1 MSTIAERNHRR
12 TTPFRYLAAMAALM
26 VASAWVAVVD
36 KSRRGVEEIVV
47 LPTALGDKA
56 WHPSGVDRL
65 APESL
70 GLPLAHFRG
79 KPLYPQGRVARE
91 MRADAM
97 TRVGTT
103 DSGAFG
109 VFAPADKPVDPATGY
124 LLLVGVRPENPQRGL
139 FREVGENRRYHNSG
153 NSSPEEEEA
162 PPPAATP

>member
-1 MSTIAERNHRR
+1 MSAINERNHRR
-12 TTPFRYLAAMAALM
+12 TTPFRYLAAMAVLM

-36 KSRRGVEEIVV
+36 KSRRGIEESVV

-65 APESL
+65 APDLL

-91 MRADAM
+91 LRTDAM

-124 LLLVGVRPENPQRGL
+124 LLLVGVLPGNPQRGF
-139 FREVGENRRYHNSG
+139 FREVGEDRRYRNPGEISAEDAE
-153 NSSPEEEEA
+153 SPS
-162 PPPAATP
+162 PDTGP

>member
-1 MSTIAERNHRR
+1 
-12 TTPFRYLAAMAALM
+12 MAALM
-26 VASAWVAVVD
+26 VGSAGVALVD
-36 KSRRGVEEIVV
+36 KSRRAGEEVTV

-65 APESL
+65 APELL

-97 TRVGTT
+97 MRVGTT

-109 VFAPADKPVDPATGY
+109 VFAPADKPVEPATG
-124 LLLVGVRPENPQRGL
+124 LLLMVGVRPENLQRGI
-139 FREVGENRRYHNSG
+139 FREVGEDRRYHSLGEPAEPNDG
-153 NSSPEEEEA
+153 LLLPEA
-162 PPPAATP
+162 DP